1 MYTRDMRPR
10 FLLLLLL
17 SATAFPADFTA
28 TFLHVND
35 THDRIEPT
43 VIQGKPYGGMPR
55 LATLINRFRESD
67 ANPIVLHGG
76 DAFQGTFYFNVYEGL
91 ADVAFLNALHLDGMA
106 VGNHEFDKGP
116 AALGAF
122 ARNAQFPLLS
132 ANLDVS
138 AEPTLRDRIRSSVI
152 VTRGTERVGI
162 VGGITETLPTI
173 SSPGPNVRM
182 RELNASLQ
190 TEIDALTRQ
199 GINKIVL
206 LTHVGYEEEQQLAR
220 TLHGVDVIVGGHSHT
235 LLGTTTAPGWPD
247 SRGPYPT
254 VVDNSDQG
262 KTIVVQSWEGEK
274 VLGRVQV
281 TFDEQG
287 RVIRWSTTQPVM
299 VDETVAED
307 PALRALVEAFQ
318 KPLAQ
323 QRDRKVGVAAE
334 AIPQNAAMGELIT
347 DAMLAATSKQGSV
360 AAIMNV
366 GGVRAAF
373 EPGDITYGAAISV
386 QPFNNTLVVM
396 DVTGAQLQQALEDI
410 VEASRFRVLWIST
423 GSSYALD
430 PAQPAGRRVSKLI
443 VAGKPVD
450 PGATYRITTNNFVAG
465 GGDGVETLK
474 GARGYRYDTGILDSD
489 ALIEYIG
496 AHSPLRAKIEN
507 HVDRK

>member
-1 MYTRDMRPR
+1 MYTRDMRLR
-10 FLLLLLL
+10 FLLLLFL
-17 SATAFPADFTA
+17 SAAAFPADFTA

-55 LATLINRFRESD
+55 LATLINRYRETD
-67 ANPIVLHGG
+67 PNPIVLHAG

-91 ADVAFLNALHLDGMA
+91 ADVAFLNALHLDAMA

-116 AALGAF
+116 ATLGAF
-122 ARNAQFPLLS
+122 ARNAQFPLVS

-138 AEPTLRDRIRSSVI
+138 AEPALQSRIRGSVI
-152 VTRGTERVGI
+152 VTRGTERIGI
-162 VGGITETLPTI
+162 VGGITDTLPTI
-173 SSPGPNVRM
+173 SSPGPNVRL

-190 TEIDALTRQ
+190 SEIDALTRQ

-206 LTHVGYEEEQQLAR
+206 LTHIGYEEEQQLAR
-220 TLHGVDVIVGGHSHT
+220 TLHNVDVIVGGHSHT

-247 SRGPYPT
+247 ARGPYPT
-254 VVDNSDQG
+254 VVDNPDQG

-287 RVIRWSTTQPVM
+287 RVTRWSTTQPVM

-307 PALRALVEAFQ
+307 ATLHTLVEAFQ
-318 KPLAQ
+318 KPLLQ
-323 QRDRKVGVAAE
+323 QRDRKVGSAAE
-334 AIPQNAAMGELIT
+334 AIPQNAAMGELIA
-347 DAMLAATSKQGSV
+347 DAMLAATAKQGAV
-360 AAIMNV
+360 AALMNI
-366 GGVRAAF
+366 GGVRAAL
-373 EPGDITYGAAISV
+373 EPGDITYGAALSV

-396 DVTGAQLQQALEDI
+396 DVSGAQLQQALEDI
-410 VEASRFRVLWIST
+410 VEASRFRVLWISA

-430 PAQPAGRRVSKLI
+430 PTQPAGRRVTELMI
-443 VAGKPVD
+443 AGKPVD
-450 PGATYRITTNNFVAG
+450 RNATYRITTNNFVAG

-474 GARGYRYDTGILDSD
+474 SAKGYRYDTGMIDSD
-489 ALIEYIG
+489 AFIDYIA

-507 HVDRK
+507 RVDRK